1 MRTTLTIDDDVL
13 TAARERAARERRSVG
28 AVLSEL
34 AREALV
40 GLRPGPDGPPG
51 PGVRGFRPLPSRG
64 GVVTR
69 SLVEQLRE
77 DELS

>member
-13 TAARERAARERRSVG
+13 NAARERAARERRSVG

-40 GLRPGPDGPPG
+40 GLRSGPERAKSSN
-51 PGVRGFRPLPSRG
+51 VHGFRPLPSRG
-64 GVVTR
+64 PVVTR
-69 SLVEQLRE
+69 SLVEQLRD